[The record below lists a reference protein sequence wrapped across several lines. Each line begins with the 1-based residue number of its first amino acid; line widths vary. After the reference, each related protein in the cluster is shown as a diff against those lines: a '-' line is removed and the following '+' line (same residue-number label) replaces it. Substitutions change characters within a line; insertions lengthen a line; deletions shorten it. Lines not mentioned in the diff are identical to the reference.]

1 MSTAASIKADRSA
14 RAYAWRVLS
23 VTSLG
28 AILSSLN
35 ISALNV
41 ALPVVARHFHASA
54 ASAPWLLLLYMITT
68 TVMMLNF
75 GRVADMTSR
84 RELYIGGMAL
94 LTLSSLACGLAP
106 NIVVLQ
112 AFRVAQAI
120 GAGALITNTTAII
133 TDAFPR
139 DILPVGLS
147 IQLTLVAAA
156 QVAGPSLG
164 GLLAQELGW
173 RAVFWFN
180 VPGGVVGV
188 VWAMVS
194 LRKVPRRPRRAE
206 TFDFVSAF
214 LSLLILGGLIT
225 ALSEGSALG
234 WITPLVLVSACV
246 FLITLPLFI
255 WRQHRLADP
264 LVDLALFGSWP
275 RSSAYIA
282 NLLLAAI
289 RLGVVL
295 LVGLYLQ
302 STGTQRTGIAGAVVS
317 AVAAGIVLTSPVS
330 GWMARHIRPQI
341 MCTAGMVLAA
351 AALIML
357 GASLGPGMSA
367 VLIGGLLLLIGIGSG
382 LFTTP
387 NTASIMTSVP
397 AERRGIA
404 NAVRSTSQNTGY
416 ALSTA
421 ALLGIATAP
430 LPRAEKQLAYRG
442 ELSDLA
448 PAAVGQFTM
457 ATHTAL
463 FALAALALF
472 AAAISYSRGRNLLN
486 EPERHVPLSARSL
499 RAVLGLGVRNRL
511 LSRS

>member
-1 MSTAASIKADRSA
+1 MSTAASTRADRPA

-28 AILSSLN
+28 ATLSALN

-54 ASAPWLLLLYMITT
+54 TSAPWLLLLYMITT

-75 GRVADMTSR
+75 GRVADLMGR
-84 RELYIGGMAL
+84 RELYIAGMAL

-106 NIVVLQ
+106 NIAVLQ
-112 AFRVAQAI
+112 VFRVAQAI

-188 VWAMVS
+188 IWAVVS
-194 LRKVPRRPRRAE
+194 LRRVPRRPRTE
-206 TFDFVSAF
+206 TFDFISAF
-214 LSLLILGGLIT
+214 LSLLILSGLVT

-234 WITPLVLVSACV
+234 WTTPLVLVSGGI
-246 FLITLPLFI
+246 FLITLPLFVR
-255 WRQHRLADP
+255 RQHRLADP
-264 LVDLALFGSWP
+264 LVDLSLFDSWA
-275 RSSAYIA
+275 RSSAYIT

-289 RLGVVL
+289 RLGAIL

-302 STGTQRTGIAGAVVS
+302 GTGAQRTGIAGVIVS
-317 AVAAGIVLTSPVS
+317 AVAVGIVLTSPVS
-330 GWMARHIRPQI
+330 GWMARHLRPQI
-341 MCTAGMVLAA
+341 MCTAGMGLTA
-351 AALIML
+351 AALIAL
-357 GASLGPGMSA
+357 GASLDPRMPA
-367 VLIGGLLLLIGIGSG
+367 VLIGGLLLLIGVGAG
-382 LFTTP
+382 LFSTP

-404 NAVRSTSQNTGY
+404 NAVRSTAQNTGY

-442 ELSDLA
+442 ELSGLG
-448 PAAVGQFTM
+448 PAAVGRFTT

-463 FALAALALF
+463 LVLAGLALF
-472 AAAISYSRGRNLLN
+472 AAAISYSRGKNPLN
-486 EPERHVPLSARSL
+486 A
-499 RAVLGLGVRNRL
+499 
-511 LSRS
+511 